1 MTPKKP
7 ANFTQ
12 RDLFGGSGAV
22 DIWNLRTSNC
32 PPFSASLWCSLEPS
46 GVVGR
51 HRQQDD
57 PEIVI
62 CIAGEGV
69 ATVGKTEHAMVTGV
83 MLYLPYG
90 QVLSIENKS
99 AEESLDYLIIKA
111 KNK

>member
-7 ANFTQ
+7 PNFTQ

-22 DIWNLRTSNC
+22 DIWNMRTSNC
-32 PPFSASLWCSLEPS
+32 PPFSASLWCSLEPN

-69 ATVGKTEHAMVTGV
+69 AMIGKTAHVMVSGV
-83 MLYLPYG
+83 MLYLAFG

-99 AEESLDYLIIKA
+99 DVESLDYLIIKA
-111 KNK
+111 KSK